1 MLRTVA
7 AVCLASCLALAC
19 GTAPG
24 AAPPTPRADLAA
36 ELAALGERALAAG
49 DLAAAED
56 RFARALVADPASVAA
71 HEGLGRTAL
80 RTGDVARSKEHFAEA
95 LALEPSSVDARV
107 GLARVAEQTGHPEE
121 ALEHLDRALAANPW
135 RAEAHAGLAALT
147 GPAPRGPADLDEVL
161 RRADA
166 HPYDLAAGLA
176 AASALADAGRT
187 AEATRRAEWLL
198 WLADLDPQAAQEAWS
213 LLVRLEPAR
222 RAWRLVTVHSWADE
236 TIRRHPGWRFRVR
249 LAWLDASRALGPLL
263 ETYFLPAA
271 IGGFTSQGASDA
283 LDTIDAAF
291 RAQTARAPAEGVL
304 AAFTERAAPRAAG
317 PQRLGQAEF
326 LGRHLTV
333 RLPPEAAAGPASSHV
348 MRHEVLHLYG
358 AVHVAPDI
366 ASLMNPSGDET
377 ALDRMNARIVRET
390 RVRSFRGDLER
401 DVLDRIDLEATTLAY
416 EDAMRANFAM
426 RQAGLI
432 EALQAAAT
440 SPVEARHA
448 AVRVRELDPHLGDVA
463 RFVAL
468 LLLRGDKPA
477 SAAMLLE
484 TAAQLYGPGTA
495 RGREAAAQAETIWRQ
510 VLPSG
515 REG

>member
-1 MLRTVA
+1 
-7 AVCLASCLALAC
+7 
-19 GTAPG
+19 
-24 AAPPTPRADLAA
+24 
-36 ELAALGERALAAG
+36 
-49 DLAAAED
+49 
-56 RFARALVADPASVAA
+56 
-71 HEGLGRTAL
+71 
-80 RTGDVARSKEHFAEA
+80 
-95 LALEPSSVDARV
+95 
-107 GLARVAEQTGHPEE
+107 
-121 ALEHLDRALAANPW
+121 
-135 RAEAHAGLAALT
+135 
-147 GPAPRGPADLDEVL
+147 
-161 RRADA
+161 
-166 HPYDLAAGLA
+166 
-176 AASALADAGRT
+176 
-187 AEATRRAEWLL
+187 
-198 WLADLDPQAAQEAWS
+198 
-213 LLVRLEPAR
+213 VRLEPER
-222 RAWRLVTVHSWADE
+222 RAWRTVPVHSWADE
-236 TIRRHPGWRFRVR
+236 TIRRQPGWRFRVR
-249 LAWLDASRALGPLL
+249 LAWLGASRALGPLL
-263 ETYFLPAA
+263 ETYFVPAE
-271 IGGFTSQGASDA
+271 IGSFASQGASDA

-304 AAFTERAAPRAAG
+304 AAFTERAPPRAAG

-326 LGRHLTV
+326 LGRHLAV
-333 RLPPEAAAGPASSHV
+333 RLLPETAAGPAASHV
-348 MRHEVLHLYG
+348 LLHEVLHLYG
-358 AVHVAPDI
+358 AVHVNPDV
-366 ASLMNPSGDET
+366 ASLMNPTGDAT
-377 ALDRMNARIVRET
+377 GLDRMNARIVRET
-390 RVRSFRGDLER
+390 RVRTFHGDLER